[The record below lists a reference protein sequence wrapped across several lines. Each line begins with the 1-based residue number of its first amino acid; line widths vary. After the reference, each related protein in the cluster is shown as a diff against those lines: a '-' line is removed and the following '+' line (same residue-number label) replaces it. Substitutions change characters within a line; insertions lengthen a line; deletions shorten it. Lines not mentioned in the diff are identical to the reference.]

1 LRNGHLPALRL
12 SDKPKSIDILQFES
26 RIPKPEELAVLNKP
40 LLDATV
46 ILGKTLTSCTN
57 KWAIAGDVAEVIS
70 GVNVQ
75 PDHIAIL
82 TTTEGCDEITKK
94 LAKFQTEPF
103 RTVERELE
111 RDAKVDLKLLKVR
124 IKSYVARFDIEG
136 SRLDVHGD
144 LRIKVGDWDWG
155 DPLDFEPDYVY
166 VVGVKVPIVPL
177 KMKSEIYTGLGWTDR
192 ASKIHEAVMRSRH
205 MFG

>member
-1 LRNGHLPALRL
+1 LPALRL
-12 SDKPKSIDILQFES
+12 SDKPKPISLPHFES
-26 RIPKPEELAVLNKP
+26 RIPKPEELVTLTKP
-40 LLDATV
+40 LLDAT
-46 ILGKTLTSCTN
+46 IMIGKALTNCTN
-57 KWAIAGDVAEVIS
+57 KWAIGGDVGEVIS

-75 PDHIAIL
+75 PNRIAIL
-82 TTTEGCDEITKK
+82 TTREGCDEITRK
-94 LAKFQTEPF
+94 LAKFQIEPS
-103 RTVERELE
+103 RIIERELE

-124 IKSYVARFDIEG
+124 IKSYAARFDIEG

-155 DPLDFEPDYVY
+155 DSLDFEPDYVY

-177 KMKSEIYTGLGWTDR
+177 KMKSELYTGLGWMDR
-192 ASKIHEAVMRSRH
+192 VSKIHEAVMRSRH

>member
-1 LRNGHLPALRL
+1 MPALKL
-12 SDKPKSIDILQFES
+12 SDKSKPTPIPVFES
-26 RIPKPEELAVLNKP
+26 RIPKPEELVVLRKP

-46 ILGKTLTSCTN
+46 VIGKTLANCTN
-57 KWAIAGDVAEVIS
+57 KWALGGDVAEVIS

-82 TTTEGCDEITKK
+82 TSREGCDEISGK
-94 LAKFQTEPF
+94 LANYQVEPP
-103 RTVERELE
+103 RMVERDLE
-111 RDAKVDLKLLKVR
+111 RDAKVDLKLHKIRV
-124 IKSYVARFDIEG
+124 KSYISRLNVEG

-155 DPLDFEPDYVY
+155 DPIDFEPDYVY
-166 VVGVKVPIVPL
+166 VVGIKVPIIPL
-177 KMKSEIYTGLGWTDR
+177 KMKSELYTGLGWTDR
-192 ASKIHEAVMRSRH
+192 ATKIHEAVMKSRH